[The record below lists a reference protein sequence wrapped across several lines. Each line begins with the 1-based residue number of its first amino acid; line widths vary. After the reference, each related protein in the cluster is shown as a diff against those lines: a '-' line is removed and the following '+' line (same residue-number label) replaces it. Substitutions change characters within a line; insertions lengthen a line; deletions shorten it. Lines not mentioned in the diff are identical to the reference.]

1 PARHHRALRDPRS
14 GRGDDHVRPHLPDE
28 RGAHRADRLAVGPVL
43 PAPHALRRRLPRR
56 VEHAR
61 GDRGRRRGRGGGPLG
76 AGRPRHPGPRGGGP
90 GGGASRE
97 AGGAAGAAGAA
108 RAGGRCAER
117 PRRRAPGTHPG
128 RRRDQV
134 LRDPRRRPHGVG
146 GASDLG
152 AARPSHRRHQ
162 GARGMGRRER
172 RGPAGVIGADGKPR
186 WRLAWGPLV
195 PALVFLAVVFAYPVL
210 QLLWLSV
217 VDRSGSLTGA
227 HYARLFAAPV
237 YVQVLLITFRIA
249 AWTTVLCILG

>member
-1 PARHHRALRDPRS
+1 
-14 GRGDDHVRPHLPDE
+14 
-28 RGAHRADRLAVGPVL
+28 
-43 PAPHALRRRLPRR
+43 
-56 VEHAR
+56 
-61 GDRGRRRGRGGGPLG
+61 
-76 AGRPRHPGPRGGGP
+76 
-90 GGGASRE
+90 
-97 AGGAAGAAGAA
+97 
-108 RAGGRCAER
+108 
-117 PRRRAPGTHPG
+117 
-128 RRRDQV
+128 
-134 LRDPRRRPHGVG
+134 PHGVG

-186 WRLAWGPLV
+186 WRLAWGPLG

-249 AWTTVLCILG
+249 AWTTVLCILGGYPVAYLLATARASMRGVLTLLVLLPFWTSFLVRTFAWIVLLGRNGAVNGLFRALGLSEAPAELIYNFTGVMIGMTHALM